1 MNDFA
6 EHAFRPHPW
15 QFEPWACTNPVM
27 LLTGSA
33 GGGKSKLAS
42 EKLHAFC
49 QRYPGAM
56 ALAAR
61 KTRESML
68 NSTVLQIE
76 RDVIGP
82 DPHVRHLH
90 SAHRFEYANGSIL
103 AYGGMADEAQ
113 REQIRS
119 IGQQGGLDIAWLE
132 EANRFTQDDFN
143 EILPRMRGRAAP
155 WRQIILT
162 TNPDAWTHWINQRLI
177 LGHGAT
183 VYFSHASDNPTN
195 PDDYAN
201 TLDSLT
207 GIMRTRLRDGIW
219 RQAQGVVYDE
229 WAPAVHLVDNQ
240 GPWKRTYAG
249 VDEGY
254 TNPAVI
260 LVIGEDGDGRKHAIT
275 EFYASRILQ
284 DDLVAAADT
293 LALRYAIETFYVD
306 PSAAG
311 LIAALRAAN
320 LRVIEANNDVTD
332 GISTVKS
339 QLRPAADAQ
348 GKLTPRLTFSE
359 LCVNTLREIETYAW
373 DETTLR
379 IKETPIKAND
389 HAMDALRYALHTQA
403 PVTTGHVI
411 EFPPPKIL
419 QAKDLPFANIPI

>member
-1 MNDFA
+1 MTGPAMNS
-6 EHAFRPHPW
+6 FRPHAW
-15 QFEPWACTNPVM
+15 QFDPWACTDPVM

-143 EILPRMRGRAAP
+143 EIIARMRGRAAP

-177 LGHGAT
+177 LGHGST
-183 VYFSHASDNPTN
+183 LYLSQASDNPTN

-207 GIMRTRLRDGIW
+207 GIMRVRLRDGIW

-229 WAPAVHLVDNQ
+229 WNPALHLADSP
-240 GPWKRTYAG
+240 GPWKRAFAG

-260 LVIGEDGDGRKHAIT
+260 LVIGEDGDSRKHAVA
-275 EFYASRILQ
+275 EFYAARVLQ
-284 DDLVAAADT
+284 DDLVAQAVALAA
-293 LALRYAIETFYVD
+293 AHNIETFYAD

-339 QLRPAADAQ
+339 QLRPAGD
-348 GKLTPRLTFSE
+348 GRPRLTFSE

-379 IKETPIKAND
+379 IKETPIKSND

-403 PVTTGHVI
+403 PVTAGHVI
-411 EFPPPKIL
+411 EFAQPKIL
-419 QAKDLPFANIPI
+419 QARELPFADIPI